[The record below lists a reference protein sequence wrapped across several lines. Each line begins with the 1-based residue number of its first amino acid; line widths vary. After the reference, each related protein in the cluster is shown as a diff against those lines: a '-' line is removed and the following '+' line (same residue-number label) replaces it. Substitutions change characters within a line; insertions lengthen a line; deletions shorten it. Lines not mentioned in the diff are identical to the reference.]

1 MSTRH
6 AILTTREIDD
16 VILVATDA
24 AITGIYYP
32 QHWTKP
38 DRSTFGEQV
47 ELSSDPVLSEA
58 ADQLQQYLRGE
69 RTTFDFPTAVHGNP
83 FEERVWALLDR
94 VGFGE
99 TATYGEL
106 AEQLGDR
113 RLARMVGRAVGHN
126 PLSIVVGCHRVVGRD
141 GKLTGYAG
149 GLQRKEF
156 LLELELPARV
166 RAGRLF

>member
-1 MSTRH
+1 MHTRH
-6 AILTTREIDD
+6 ATLRTVEIDD
-16 VILVATDA
+16 VILVASDA

-32 QHWTKP
+32 HHWTKP
-38 DRSTFGEQV
+38 DWTAFGDEV
-47 ELSSDPVLSEA
+47 ELASDPLLNEA
-58 ADQLQQYLRGE
+58 ATQLQEYLRGE
-69 RTTFDFPTAVHGNP
+69 RTSFSFPTAVQGNV
-83 FEERVWALLDR
+83 FEQRVWAILNR

-99 TATYGEL
+99 TITYGEI

-126 PLSIVVGCHRVVGRD
+126 PLSIVVGCHRVVGSD

-156 LLELELPARV
+156 LLNLEEPARV
-166 RAGRLF
+166 KAGRLF